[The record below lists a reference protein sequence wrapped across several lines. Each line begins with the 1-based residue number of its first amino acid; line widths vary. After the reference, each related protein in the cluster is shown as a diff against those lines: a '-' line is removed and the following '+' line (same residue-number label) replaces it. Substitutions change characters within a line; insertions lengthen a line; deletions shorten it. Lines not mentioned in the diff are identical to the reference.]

1 MSMSGNRKPV
11 KTHSSRDDPAGV
23 ARKETVIFICTYNA
37 VRSQIAE
44 GLLRARYGDRYQPF
58 SAGIYPAGVDVR
70 AVKVM
75 SEIGIDISEQTSSSI
90 GSFSDRSF
98 DYLVTLCPSAKD
110 VWGYLP
116 RARHILHV
124 DIPDPS
130 RYYDIHGDV
139 LEGYRILRDRTDDW
153 IRATFGGDTKG

>member
-1 MSMSGNRKPV
+1 MSMSGKQIPP
-11 KTHSSRDDPAGV
+11 KGHSLHDVEVGED
-23 ARKETVIFICTYNA
+23 RKETVIFICTYNA

-44 GLLRARYGDRYQPF
+44 GILRARYGDRYQSF
-58 SAGIYPAGVDVR
+58 SAGIYPAGVDGR
-70 AVKVM
+70 AVAVM

-90 GSFSDRSF
+90 GSFSDRYF

-110 VWGYLP
+110 VFGYLP

-130 RYYDIHGDV
+130 RYYGIHGDV
-139 LEGYRILRDRTDDW
+139 LGGYRILRDRTDEW
-153 IRATFGGDTKG
+153 IRATFGGDAKG